1 MQEGAVEDANQ
12 RIVFFYAVGIGL
24 ASLLYGGVLRLS
36 LRHPNFLRALIW
48 LPATGVFA
56 VWLTFWVISLLDY
69 DDADGWIDC
78 TSSCS
83 NLQVA
88 TGVTLFWGLAAL
100 ALLVAVSVLMNFVGH
115 IRRSGSQVGTFPAD
129 RIGRD

>member
-1 MQEGAVEDANQ
+1 
-12 RIVFFYAVGIGL
+12 VFLHAVGIGL
-24 ASLLYGGVLRLS
+24 ASLLYGGVARLS
-36 LRHPNFLRALIW
+36 FQHLNVLRALIW
-48 LPATGVFA
+48 LAATGVFA
-56 VWLTFWVISLLDY
+56 VWLTFWVLSVTDY

-100 ALLVAVSVLMNFVGH
+100 ALLVAISVLVNFVGH
-115 IRRSGSQVGTFPAD
+115 VRRAESEVEPFRA
-129 RIGRD
+129 GRTGRE